1 MYTNHSSFHSLH
13 SSSSS
18 FHIFPL
24 CTTNSDTSQRILRLG
39 FPLKHSNTP
48 DEHGFHPWEEYHSQ
62 EPYSIPFL
70 HPSTLEH
77 GRTDAFVDVTR
88 IVSTFPRD
96 MCLRWV
102 FQDPDSGDI
111 RVLYGRDSE
120 LRWSEV
126 IAGVRSGIVP
136 ARYVNKEVDGITQ
149 HGPMTCEWFMDMC
162 SLFTVSADGKL
173 LREGL
178 EICRIW
184 EDFEW
189 TAIVVLPTK
198 KEVNLALYTPERL
211 VNDVR
216 RESGMWHLDS
226 HHRAYALLERFNS
239 IAPRNSVTSSSSPFS
254 QIHIPIT
261 VPPPPYAM
269 DMS

>member
-1 MYTNHSSFHSLH
+1 MYTNNPSFHSLH

-18 FHIFPL
+18 FHIFSP

-39 FPLKHSNTP
+39 FPLKRSNTP

-62 EPYSIPFL
+62 KPYSIPFL
-70 HPSTLEH
+70 HPSTLEY
-77 GRTDAFVDVTR
+77 GRTDAFVDVTG

-96 MCLRWV
+96 MCLRWI
-102 FQDPDSGDI
+102 FQDPDHGET

-126 IAGVRSGIVP
+126 LAGVRSGIVP
-136 ARYVNKEVDGITQ
+136 ARYDNKEKDGTGTTQ
-149 HGPMTCEWFMDMC
+149 HGPMNREWFIDMC
-162 SLFTVSADGKL
+162 SLFTVSADGRL

-178 EICRIW
+178 EICQIW

-189 TAIVVLPTK
+189 AATVMLPTK
-198 KEVNLALYTPERL
+198 KDVNLAVYTPERL

-216 RESGMWHLDS
+216 RESGVWHLDS
-226 HHRAYALLERFNS
+226 HSRAYALLQHFNS
-239 IAPRNSVTSSSSPFS
+239 IPPSVTS
-254 QIHIPIT
+254 I
-261 VPPPPYAM
+261 
-269 DMS
+269 